1 MAHFSAPDS
10 ASTFEEAEIF
20 QALTS
25 INGDKAPNP
34 DGFTMTFFQ
43 ACQSVVRGDIIN
55 FFKYFH
61 ASGGFGKSLN
71 ATFIALITKTVGAV
85 NIKDFRPIS
94 LIGKWVQNFG

>member
-20 QALTS
+20 QAPTS

-43 ACQSVVRGDIIN
+43 AC
-55 FFKYFH
+55 
-61 ASGGFGKSLN
+61 
-71 ATFIALITKTVGAV
+71 
-85 NIKDFRPIS
+85 
-94 LIGKWVQNFG
+94 

>member
-43 ACQSVVRGDIIN
+43 IC
-55 FFKYFH
+55 
-61 ASGGFGKSLN
+61 
-71 ATFIALITKTVGAV
+71 
-85 NIKDFRPIS
+85 
-94 LIGKWVQNFG
+94 